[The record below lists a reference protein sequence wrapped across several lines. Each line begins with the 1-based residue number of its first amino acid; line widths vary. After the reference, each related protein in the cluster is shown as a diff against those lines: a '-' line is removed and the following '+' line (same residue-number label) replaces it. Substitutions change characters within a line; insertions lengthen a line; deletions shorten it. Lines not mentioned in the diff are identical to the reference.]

1 MTAVL
6 VVAGLLSF
14 SCILGCYWM
23 TDERSVI

>member
-6 VVAGLLSF
+6 IAAGLLSLM
-14 SCILGCYWM
+14 CILGCYWM

>member
-6 VVAGLLSF
+6 IAAGLF
-14 SCILGCYWM
+14 SLMCILGCYWM

>member
-1 MTAVL
+1 MTAIL
-6 VVAGLLSF
+6 VAAGLLSL